1 MSRRLLP
8 LIAIAFL
15 ISGASSLVLYRFVA
29 PRISAKP
36 GRPPQKVVVAARTLE
51 PGVLIRDSD
60 VRMEAH
66 QGAIA
71 PGVVRSAEDAVGHG
85 VVAVIYAGEPVHI
98 GRLAAEGAGAGLAA
112 LIPKGMRA
120 VAVKVN
126 DVVGVAG
133 FVLPGMRVDVL
144 IAGRPPNADIQQSG
158 TVSRTL
164 LQNVQVLSAG
174 ERLHKDEDG
183 KPVQAAV
190 VNLMVTPEEAEMLSL
205 AGAETRIQLVLRNPM
220 DLDRAKPPG
229 TAVAKLFGQVVTQG
243 PAELLPRPRTA
254 SHRANPSPLPAP
266 PPPPAPFVMEILH
279 GTTRSESRF

>member
-1 MSRRLLP
+1 MNRRLLP

-15 ISGASSLVLYRFVA
+15 ISGASSMVLYRFVA

-36 GRPPQKVVVAARTLE
+36 GPPPQEVVVAARTLE
-51 PGVLIRDSD
+51 PGVLIRASD
-60 VRMEAH
+60 VRMEAR

-71 PGVVRSAEDAVGHG
+71 PGVARMADDAVGRG
-85 VVAVIYAGEPVHI
+85 VVAVIYAGEPVHT
-98 GRLAAEGAGAGLAA
+98 GRLASEGAGAGLAA

-174 ERLHKDEDG
+174 ERLHKDADG

-205 AGAETRIQLVLRNPM
+205 AGAETRIQLVLRNP
-220 DLDRAKPPG
+220 LDVERARRPG
-229 TAVAKLFGQVVTQG
+229 TAVAKLFEHEARLA
-243 PAELLPRPRTA
+243 PELPPRRRAA
-254 SHRANPSPLPAP
+254 SHRAQSSATAPAP
-266 PPPPAPFVMEILH
+266 QPAPFVMEILH
-279 GTTRSESRF
+279 GTKRTESRF